1 MVVELHFLS
10 VLCSFLLT
18 LLLRSMPVAQC
29 HEHVTAELNTVDIRS
44 EGCGDPS
51 SLFLFITLLFSGQIQ
66 S

>member
-18 LLLRSMPVAQC
+18 LLVQNMPVAQC
-29 HEHVTAELNTVDIRS
+29 HEHVTAELNTVDIQS
-44 EGCGDPS
+44 EGCGDPG
-51 SLFLFITLLFSGQIQ
+51 SLILFITLFFSDQIQ